1 MLFRSAG
8 DVEGDHVVAETLLA
22 WALDPV
28 AVEEGR
34 STAGGRERLATD
46 RVVDHPDRRR
56 GHPAGQRAATAGRP
70 VLQPVTAGGGPGFAG
85 TPADLVDDLVFATAI
100 SERAGQIL
108 AERYERVERVDF
120 KGAKDI
126 VTEVD
131 HLSEALILEAIR
143 AQRPRDAILA
153 EETGAHDGHHG
164 AATSGRGRVW
174 IVDPLDGTTNFAHGY
189 PAFSVSLGL
198 LRGQEP
204 VTGVV

>member
-1 MLFRSAG
+1 MCSSDL
-8 DVEGDHVVAETLLA
+8 
-22 WALDPV
+22 
-28 AVEEGR
+28 
-34 STAGGRERLATD
+34 
-46 RVVDHPDRRR
+46 
-56 GHPAGQRAATAGRP
+56 
-70 VLQPVTAGGGPGFAG
+70 PVTAGGGPGFAG

-143 AQRPRDAILA
+143 TQRPRDAILA

-174 IVDPLDGTTNFAHGY
+174 IVDPLDGTINYANGVPYFAVSIAMVRDGRPAIGVVHDPVRNETFAAAAGG
-189 PAFSVSLGL
+189 PAFLNGSRIHAPEIGRAHV
-198 LRGQEP
+198 
-204 VTGVV
+204 